1 MAIKNI
7 RLNVHTPGVE
17 GLQAPIAFTSV
28 ATDGDSFRIPYRY
41 PFVDVVHY
49 NLLKDAGVFRHSTKT
64 VSTNL
69 GSNTTDTE
77 GGLGL
82 QLPRTEKLV
91 LLVKRS
97 VNEDSDLTISA
108 NTITGKKDVT
118 IKLLAG
124 GTATYFSVESSTTS
138 GEVKLTSMSGATSTI
153 VKGDKFIYD
162 GVTYTALEDATAS
175 SSAVSS
181 LKVYPTFPSGIAT
194 PVAITAIDVFPN
206 HSTLNEIDL
215 YDLGFFVGGYEDEKG
230 VIITTEE
237 NSVELALIAR
247 F

>member
-7 RLNVHTPGVE
+7 RLNIHIPGAE

-49 NLLKDAGVFRHSTKT
+49 NLLEDAGVFRHSTKT

-97 VNEDSDLTISA
+97 ANEDSDLTISA
-108 NTITGKKDVT
+108 NTRTGKKDVK
-118 IKLLAG
+118 IELLAG

-138 GEVKLTSMSGATSTI
+138 GEVKLTSTSAADATI
-153 VKGDKFIYD
+153 KKGDKFIYD
-162 GVTYTALEDATAS
+162 GVTYTALQDKTAT
-175 SSAVSS
+175 SSAIAS
-181 LKVYPTFPSGIAT
+181 LKVYPSFPSGIAT

-206 HSTLNEIDL
+206 HSALNEIDL

-237 NSVELALIAR
+237 NSVQLALIAR